1 MYIHYLNMLC
11 ACYRDIASAF
21 PAQNTREHALDLRT
35 IVRRFEHEGIEFL
48 TKSLPAYG
56 KAIDLALSDRTRVLN
71 IPNFQ
76 KKKGTELPLFMGWLL
91 REVFCDSGVEQ
102 PSPLSMGDTRRR
114 ATALSYLR
122 QISYLFYK
130 LEMPYDQQSINRV
143 LRDFVETDTMVGNQ
157 SILGDPRMGNILH
170 YAGGLV
176 GRVLGGVSP
185 LEIIPK
191 HGPGSV
197 ATGEKAPMKSYFKRD
212 YVEATR
218 VYPLDSHFYFNSSH
232 VERCLAS
239 NGLMV
244 RDERGRLRPW
254 KTMEQSTAKVVLV
267 PKDSRGP
274 RLISMEPLEIQWL
287 QQGQCELLVRSIESH
302 WLTKGHVNFANQGIN
317 RFLAWLSSMP
327 PLWRSDSELSDTTV
341 APEMEHLF
349 GVGGLEPLPA
359 CAVPSS
365 ANADLVTLDM
375 KEASDRV
382 SLAHLGLFPRPWIEA
397 LMATRSSHTVLPNG
411 VTVELNKFAPMGSAV
426 CFPTEAII
434 FWAISVAAIRYDNPT
449 FNSRNDSKKLLKDLA
464 ERVWVYG
471 DDLIIHREDY
481 PGVKS
486 ALEQTG
492 LLLNASKCCLG
503 DLFRESCGFDSY
515 GGFEV
520 TPLRIKQCLRLDHMT
535 GQQLMSYVSYSN
547 EAYRRGYHELAN
559 YLQEVI
565 SNVVSIPF
573 TTVDQGFVQFVRPD
587 ANVRALNRQ
596 WKVRVRFNPNTHVLE
611 AYGPAPRAVVTSNH
625 NVTWE
630 AYANKFLSSARGGEL
645 ATPPTT
651 EKADRKISPISGKL
665 GADQYS
671 VPRRVTSHR
680 GWKQITV

>member
-1 MYIHYLNMLC
+1 MYIHYVNMLC

-21 PAQNTREHALDLRT
+21 PAQNTRDHAFDLRT
-35 IVRRFEHEGIEFL
+35 IVQRFEHEGIEFL
-48 TKSLPAYG
+48 TKSLPAFG
-56 KAIDLALSDRTRVLN
+56 KAIDLALSNRTHVLN

-76 KKKGTELPLFMGWLL
+76 KRKGTELPLFMGWLL
-91 REVFCDSGVEQ
+91 REVFCDSGMER
-102 PSPLSMGDTRRR
+102 PNPLNKGEMERR

-130 LEMPYDQQSINRV
+130 LEMPYDQRSINRV
-143 LRDFVETDTMVGNQ
+143 LRDFVETDTEVGNQ
-157 SILGDPRMGNILH
+157 CILGDPRMGNILH
-170 YAGGLV
+170 FAGGLI

-185 LEIIPK
+185 LEITPK

-197 ATGEKAPMKSYFKRD
+197 ATGEKSPQKSYFKRD

-232 VERCLAS
+232 VERCLTS
-239 NGLMV
+239 HGLMV

-302 WLTKGHVNFANQGIN
+302 WLTRKHVNFTDQGIN
-317 RFLAWLSSMP
+317 RSLAWLSSMSP
-327 PLWRSDSELSDTTV
+327 EWRSDSDLNTFASLQEIE
-341 APEMEHLF
+341 AMRKR
-349 GVGGLEPLPA
+349 GGLDPLPPEA
-359 CAVPSS
+359 EPSS

-382 SLAHLGLFPRPWIEA
+382 SLAHLGLFPVNWIEA

-426 CFPTEAII
+426 CFPTEALI

-449 FNSRNDSKKLLKDLA
+449 FNARNDSKRLLKDLA

-492 LLLNASKCCLG
+492 LLLNANKCCLG

-520 TPLRIKQCLRLDHMT
+520 TPLRIKQCLKLDHMT

-565 SNVVSIPF
+565 SDVVSIPF

-587 ANVRALNRQ
+587 ANVRVLNRQ
-596 WKVRVRFNPNTHVLE
+596 HGVRTRFNPRTYVLE
-611 AYGPAPRAVVTSNH
+611 AYGPAPRAVVTSDH
-625 NVTWE
+625 NITWE
-630 AYANKFLSSARGGEL
+630 SYANKFLSSARGGEL
-645 ATPPTT
+645 AMPPIT
-651 EKADRKISPISGKL
+651 EKANRKITPISGKL
-665 GADQYS
+665 EADQYS

-680 GWKQITV
+680 GWKQITL